1 VTGVTLAI
9 GITVVVVL
17 AIGRWVVWWLAARKV
32 DAPLT
37 DHWLAAHR
45 ADTTK
50 EQWWSGK

>member
-1 VTGVTLAI
+1 MTLAI
-9 GITVVVVL
+9 GIGVVGVL
-17 AIGRWVVWWLAARKV
+17 AIGRWVLWWWGARKV